1 MIEKI
6 RVIVGLQA
14 AEILAMTGFS
24 TFASLLVELSRLW
37 HLDPAQAGWIASAYL
52 LGYAVA
58 VPVLVGLTDRVES
71 RFVYASG
78 CVIGF
83 IAGGG
88 FAYLANGFWS
98 ALALRAMAGMSLAGT
113 YMPGLRILTER
124 LPRRTRIRSVPYYT
138 AMFGIGVS
146 LSFWMSGWIAQR
158 YGWQAAFWTSGL
170 GPILAT
176 MMMFAGTAG
185 MPAEPGMSAVA
196 ATRHLFDFRPVLNNR
211 DALAYVL
218 AYGGHSWELFAF
230 RAWLPAYL
238 LFEWTRFGAREPGA
252 TITNLASVITV
263 LSVPASILGAEFAI
277 RWSRSLEI
285 RMVAVASTVI
295 GFGAAIW
302 GSFSF
307 ALAILMSFRGRSQ
320 FRRTRAL

>member
-6 RVIVGLQA
+6 RLIVGLQA

-78 CVIGF
+78 YVIGF

-98 ALALRAMAGMSLAGT
+98 AVAFRAMAGMSLAGT

-124 LPRRTRIRSVPYYT
+124 LPRRIRIRSVPYYT

-158 YGWQAAFWTSGL
+158 YGW
-170 GPILAT
+170 
-176 MMMFAGTAG
+176 
-185 MPAEPGMSAVA
+185 
-196 ATRHLFDFRPVLNNR
+196 
-211 DALAYVL
+211 
-218 AYGGHSWELFAF
+218 
-230 RAWLPAYL
+230 
-238 LFEWTRFGAREPGA
+238 
-252 TITNLASVITV
+252 
-263 LSVPASILGAEFAI
+263 
-277 RWSRSLEI
+277 
-285 RMVAVASTVI
+285 
-295 GFGAAIW
+295 
-302 GSFSF
+302 
-307 ALAILMSFRGRSQ
+307 
-320 FRRTRAL
+320 